1 VSGFGLL
8 FEMAHKKHKI
18 FKKSHTPDA
27 HLPMDARIQER
38 ESERER
44 ERGPKFDHLRNYRK
58 GSGQNL
64 MTNAKPTAVN
74 LLRQEERHGD
84 TK

>member
-38 ESERER
+38 E
-44 ERGPKFDHLRNYRK
+44 RGPENSTTCGTTGRVPDR
-58 GSGQNL
+58 
-64 MTNAKPTAVN
+64 T
-74 LLRQEERHGD
+74 
-84 TK
+84 

>member
-38 ESERER
+38 EREVPKIRPPAELPEGFRTELNAQR
-44 ERGPKFDHLRNYRK
+44 EADRC
-58 GSGQNL
+58 
-64 MTNAKPTAVN
+64 
-74 LLRQEERHGD
+74 
-84 TK
+84 

>member
-38 ESERER
+38 ERSR
-44 ERGPKFDHLRNYRK
+44 KFDHLRNYRK

-64 MTNAKPTAVN
+64 MPNAKPTAVN

>member
-27 HLPMDARIQER
+27 HLPMDARSQER
-38 ESERER
+38 ERERER
-44 ERGPKFDHLRNYRK
+44 ERGPENSTTCGTTGRVPDR
-58 GSGQNL
+58 
-64 MTNAKPTAVN
+64 T
-74 LLRQEERHGD
+74 
-84 TK
+84 

>member
-27 HLPMDARIQER
+27 HLPMDARSQ
-38 ESERER
+38 ERER
-44 ERGPKFDHLRNYRK
+44 ERGPENSTTCGTTGRVPDR
-58 GSGQNL
+58 
-64 MTNAKPTAVN
+64 T
-74 LLRQEERHGD
+74 
-84 TK
+84 